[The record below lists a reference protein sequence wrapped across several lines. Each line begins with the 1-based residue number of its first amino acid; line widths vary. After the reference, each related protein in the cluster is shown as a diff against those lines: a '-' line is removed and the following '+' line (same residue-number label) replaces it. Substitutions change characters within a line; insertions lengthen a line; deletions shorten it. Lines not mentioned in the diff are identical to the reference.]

1 MIKIIADTTCG
12 LPLDTLKQAGIET
25 LPQIITFGT
34 ETFRDDTEMDTN
46 SFLEKLRASK
56 NLPGTAAPPPA
67 LYAPIYERIL
77 AAGDTALVITP
88 SAKVSGTFRS
98 ATVAANE
105 FKTDQIHVID
115 SNTVAGGLG
124 SLVLAA
130 KQWAD
135 AGLTIVEVKEN
146 VTEMSSRERL
156 FFLVPTLEYLHKG
169 GRIGGASKLVGTLLK
184 IVPILTIREGQV
196 EPFDKVRTVKQAV
209 RTIVDLTAEYS
220 KDNPEAYL
228 TVSECDSEPLLTQV
242 TQELTAATGIQ
253 EIPRYIVPPAIVV
266 HGGPGLIETSCF
278 IARN

>member
-46 SFLEKLRASK
+46 SFLKKLRASK
-56 NLPGTAAPPPA
+56 NLPGTTAPPPA

-135 AGLTIVEVKEN
+135 AGLTIEEVKEN

-209 RTIVDLTAEYS
+209 RTIVDLTAEYC